1 MKKKIPILLLSIIF
15 LINTALAYT
24 VTIIIDDVRLEVTR
38 DVGKTVELVPE
49 LDEIEGWTVNTGN
62 TTIVGDHFT
71 MPEGDVVIEAIMSD
85 DGNEGGDDDDL
96 EEENNVYILTI
107 KNHDAT
113 IIGKKTA
120 GTQVIVTATAGDLEV
135 FSNWTVE
142 EGGITLT
149 PEQQVNPILTF
160 TMPENNVVLEANY
173 LDKYTVTYNANGGTL
188 APKTQIKIEGESLTI
203 SSERPTRAGYTFTGW
218 NTSLDG
224 TGDSYYPVGMGEP
237 TTYTIDANVTLYA
250 GWAPVEEEVPDSD
263 VYTVTVIYDTGGELE
278 GTDTT
283 TRCSE
288 CGGKDHECEVVNIT
302 IDAGDAE
309 IEEQ

>member
-1 MKKKIPILLLSIIF
+1 MKKKIPILLLSIVF

-49 LDEIEGWTVNTGN
+49 LDEIEGWTVKSGGV
-62 TTIVGDHFT
+62 TIENNQFP
-71 MPEGDVVIEAIMSD
+71 MPESNVVIEAIMSD
-85 DGNEGGDDDDL
+85 DSNEGDDDDDL

-113 IIGKKTA
+113 VIGKKTA

-135 FSNWTVE
+135 FSSWSVE
-142 EGGITLT
+142 EGITLT
-149 PEQQVNPILTF
+149 PAQQTNPILTF
-160 TMPENNVVLEANY
+160 TMPENNVSLVANY
-173 LDKYTVTYNANGGTL
+173 LNKYTVTYNANGGTS
-188 APKTQIKIEGESLTI
+188 APKTQIKTEGQALTL
-203 SSERPTRAGYTFTGW
+203 SSEQPTRNGYTFTGW
-218 NTSLDG
+218 NTSLSG
-224 TGDSYYPVGMGEP
+224 NGDSYYPNG
-237 TTYTIDANVTLYA
+237 TYNKNENVTLYA
-250 GWAPVEEEVPDSD
+250 GWIPVEEEVPGSD
-263 VYTVTVIYDTGGELE
+263 VYTVTVIYDTGSQLE

-309 IEEQ
+309 IIEQ